1 MKKTISIFM
10 LAALLIGGLTGC
22 YEDKGNY
29 KYRDINEVTYK
40 ILPESEDGYYRFKQ
54 PPVDTMY
61 VDYTVDLSQSQ
72 ATNEE
77 NLEFLWLVS
86 YSKDKKTVTDTI
98 TTRDLRLTFPP
109 KKSSAFDI
117 VFSLTDKQTNVSSY
131 KELHIKI
138 VYPYIN
144 SWLVLNGDKEDSR
157 ISAVEDPDSLNYF
170 FTEDAYTALGYKKRF
185 KDITELVYA
194 PVITGN
200 GNAPEWLYIASPD
213 SVWALFPFEMK
224 VEKKQNDILPEVITE
239 NNTKVAYGLDG
250 SPSSGGAV
258 ILVDENK
265 RFYYSTFN
273 SGRGKFQVPE
283 IAQELNET
291 YQVDLIAKS
300 QKSSYLCF
308 WDDERDKFLYFNLGG
323 GGEITLFPEEYNDWT
338 GKEVIWMGTDNKD
351 KEHKDGIAMAI
362 VKDTKDQSYWTY
374 RLSTE
379 QTITGDSIGELPI
392 NKDSQFAT
400 TSAFPDQFFYTVDSK
415 VYLFNVASLE
425 TYELYDAGSPITKMQ
440 FRITEDHQLTEEW
453 NYMQRCLALAVDKG
467 DKGELHEL
475 TLTTA
480 GDIETSRI
488 FEGFGPIKDMCF
500 TFINRI
506 LAFIGVGRMP
516 ARGRNHRSSQR
527 RLVGCSEYRR
537 TGKGASEHQI
547 QRAAG
552 GFADCDHPQR
562 SGYGQRTV
570 ELRYPAIG
578 RYPPGAGIPPC
589 REVRSTYPEGRPSS
603 VVSGVFRREYPYG
616 RGNEGTVRTA

>member
-131 KELHIKI
+131 KELHIKT

-351 KEHKDGIAMAI
+351 KEHKDGMAMAI

-506 LAFIGVGRMP
+506 
-516 ARGRNHRSSQR
+516 Q
-527 RLVGCSEYRR
+527 
-537 TGKGASEHQI
+537 K
-547 QRAAG
+547 
-552 GFADCDHPQR
+552 
-562 SGYGQRTV
+562 
-570 ELRYPAIG
+570 
-578 RYPPGAGIPPC
+578 
-589 REVRSTYPEGRPSS
+589 
-603 VVSGVFRREYPYG
+603 
-616 RGNEGTVRTA
+616 

>member
-10 LAALLIGGLTGC
+10 LAALLIGGLAGC
-22 YEDKGNY
+22 YDDKGNY

-54 PPVDTMY
+54 PPMDTMY

-72 ATNEE
+72 AANEE

-98 TTRDLRLTFPP
+98 TTRDLRLAFPP

-131 KELHIKI
+131 KELHIKT
-138 VYPYIN
+138 VYPYVN
-144 SWLVLNGDKEDSR
+144 SWLVLNGDKENAR
-157 ISAVEDPDSLNYF
+157 ISAVEDPDSLNYV

-185 KDITELVYA
+185 EDITELVYA
-194 PVITGN
+194 PAITEN
-200 GNAPEWLYIASPD
+200 VSAPEWLYIVSPD

-224 VEKKQNDILPEVITE
+224 VEKKQSDILPDIIVANKTE
-239 NNTKVAYGLDG
+239 VAYGLDG
-250 SPSSGGAV
+250 TPNSSGTV

-265 RFYYSTFN
+265 RFYYSNFN
-273 SGRGKFQVPE
+273 NGKGVFQQPAV
-283 IAQELNET
+283 AKDLKDT

-300 QKSSYLCF
+300 AKSNYLCF
-308 WDDERDKFLYFNLGG
+308 WDDERKKFLYFSISGG
-323 GGEITLFPEEYNDWT
+323 SEITLFPEEYNDWT
-338 GKEVIWMGTDNKD
+338 GKEVVWMGTDNQD
-351 KEHKDGIAMAI
+351 EEHKDGIAIAI

-374 RLSTE
+374 RFSTE
-379 QTITGDSIGELPI
+379 QTITGTPIGELPI

-440 FRITEDHQLTEEW
+440 FRITGEHQLTEKW
-453 NYMQRCLALAVDKG
+453 NYMQRCLALTVDKG
-467 DKGELHEL
+467 DQGELHEL

-506 LAFIGVGRMP
+506 
-516 ARGRNHRSSQR
+516 Q
-527 RLVGCSEYRR
+527 
-537 TGKGASEHQI
+537 K
-547 QRAAG
+547 
-552 GFADCDHPQR
+552 
-562 SGYGQRTV
+562 
-570 ELRYPAIG
+570 
-578 RYPPGAGIPPC
+578 
-589 REVRSTYPEGRPSS
+589 
-603 VVSGVFRREYPYG
+603 
-616 RGNEGTVRTA
+616 

>member
-1 MKKTISIFM
+1 
-10 LAALLIGGLTGC
+10 
-22 YEDKGNY
+22 
-29 KYRDINEVTYK
+29 
-40 ILPESEDGYYRFKQ
+40 
-54 PPVDTMY
+54 
-61 VDYTVDLSQSQ
+61 
-72 ATNEE
+72 
-77 NLEFLWLVS
+77 
-86 YSKDKKTVTDTI
+86 
-98 TTRDLRLTFPP
+98 
-109 KKSSAFDI
+109 
-117 VFSLTDKQTNVSSY
+117 
-131 KELHIKI
+131 
-138 VYPYIN
+138 
-144 SWLVLNGDKEDSR
+144 
-157 ISAVEDPDSLNYF
+157 
-170 FTEDAYTALGYKKRF
+170 
-185 KDITELVYA
+185 
-194 PVITGN
+194 
-200 GNAPEWLYIASPD
+200 
-213 SVWALFPFEMK
+213 MK

-506 LAFIGVGRMP
+506 
-516 ARGRNHRSSQR
+516 Q
-527 RLVGCSEYRR
+527 
-537 TGKGASEHQI
+537 K
-547 QRAAG
+547 
-552 GFADCDHPQR
+552 
-562 SGYGQRTV
+562 
-570 ELRYPAIG
+570 
-578 RYPPGAGIPPC
+578 
-589 REVRSTYPEGRPSS
+589 
-603 VVSGVFRREYPYG
+603 
-616 RGNEGTVRTA
+616 

>member
-10 LAALLIGGLTGC
+10 LAALLIGGLAGC

-54 PPVDTMY
+54 PPMDTMY

-72 ATNEE
+72 AANEE

-98 TTRDLRLTFPP
+98 TTRDLRLAFPP

-131 KELHIKI
+131 KELHIKT
-138 VYPYIN
+138 VYPYVN
-144 SWLVLNGDKEDSR
+144 SWLVLNGDKENAR
-157 ISAVEDPDSLNYF
+157 ISAVEDPDSLNYV

-185 KDITELVYA
+185 EDITELVYA

-273 SGRGKFQVPE
+273 SGRGKFQ
-283 IAQELNET
+283 
-291 YQVDLIAKS
+291 
-300 QKSSYLCF
+300 
-308 WDDERDKFLYFNLGG
+308 
-323 GGEITLFPEEYNDWT
+323 LFPEEYNDWT

-506 LAFIGVGRMP
+506 
-516 ARGRNHRSSQR
+516 Q
-527 RLVGCSEYRR
+527 
-537 TGKGASEHQI
+537 K
-547 QRAAG
+547 
-552 GFADCDHPQR
+552 
-562 SGYGQRTV
+562 
-570 ELRYPAIG
+570 
-578 RYPPGAGIPPC
+578 
-589 REVRSTYPEGRPSS
+589 
-603 VVSGVFRREYPYG
+603 
-616 RGNEGTVRTA
+616 